1 MAFTFL
7 HTLLIENPK
16 LASQKNFFMD
26 DLSSRTQSTLRKI
39 AIQITSVMTNL
50 GLSMHR
56 AIWAILFLTLAC
68 SFSAEAANQSAT
80 KIAIVDVQAVID
92 NSVAVK
98 HLRESID
105 KISEELS
112 KELSAKEVEFK
123 NMEATLVKK
132 KERLKPEQFDIEV
145 ENFYKTLSAFQHETQ
160 KKKEKLERAHSDA
173 IESVHTSTIKIIHK
187 ISKEKGFSIAL
198 PASQTLYSDESL
210 NITEEVTKQL
220 NETVTD
226 VKLNY

>member
-1 MAFTFL
+1 MSEICRTKGIFR
-7 HTLLIENPK
+7 E
-16 LASQKNFFMD
+16 LAILTYKGYAAGARHLNSI
-26 DLSSRTQSTLRKI
+26 RT
-39 AIQITSVMTNL
+39 TNL
-50 GLSMHR
+50 GLG
-56 AIWAILFLTLAC
+56 ILSKLTQSILLTILTF

-92 NSVAVK
+92 NSIAVK

-160 KKKEKLERAHSDA
+160 KKKEKLERAHNEA

-187 ISKEKGFSIAL
+187 ISKEKGFSISL

-220 NETVTD
+220 NETVMD